1 MNLTEVASAVDCA
14 VSSAS
19 VIESR
24 LGLTGASIDSAAK
37 ARCALKALAEVLL
50 YWEAQASTAVVSAF
64 RHREGALIDL
74 VARATQLHVDELRC
88 ARGLVALSE
97 ASKWARLGPWVE
109 RFCRKCRPY
118 ATGLAAN
125 AAVIS
130 ALGCL
135 VAQYPNIS
143 EALAPLSSSSQEAW
157 PALPTTSGGSHA
169 CQVRVGASD
178 HELILCSDE
187 VINVFGVALAVGKRQ
202 DLGPVTGMAMVETTL
217 RNGRALAA
225 AVAQNKPVLVRG
237 SRGSGKTATIREVAR
252 RCCVRVVELILDDS
266 ADGRS
271 LAGYYEMSEQGE
283 FRWVS
288 GAVANA
294 LQRGDWLVV
303 EDVDHAPAEVL
314 AMLLPVARDGRLGIP
329 GRRAAAMA
337 SPFFRLLATTC
348 VCDSPKF
355 LGADDWL
362 VVDMEPLNASD
373 LLQVAHERT
382 AGKVSET
389 LLCAAL
395 SACDDSARHA
405 LKIVDRLA
413 RRSYQSDKYA
423 TERIRFQAAV
433 DCFEVLDLSRE
444 TPAEAELAQR
454 VATAFELDP
463 NALYKRV
470 RADGNS
476 SDESDAPTFDAVL
489 DKAATATFALTPRAR
504 SLLERVA
511 RCAANAE
518 PCLLVG
524 PPGSGKTTC
533 IQRLAAA
540 NGAKELKVLNLSHAT
555 DSEEL
560 LGGVRPISI
569 AETARKLMHDANSLF
584 SATFPVGGNES
595 YLKALAGA
603 FAQAKWAKLA
613 RGVRHAARAAAKRQ
627 DSDRAVLLENECQR
641 KRARVSY
648 ANGDTVERAGGWQES
663 LPVAWAT
670 LLERA
675 SALEV
680 RSSSRKTKV
689 AFAFIESTLAVAA
702 HEGAWV
708 LLDEINLA
716 PSDVLQKLAPLLD
729 GEIVGDDNA
738 LTKTHPNFR
747 VFAAMNPGGD
757 VGKRELPFAIRGRFT
772 EIYVREP
779 TCETELHTVALA
791 RLERSSHS
799 KADALE
805 LASTVVQLHCRLI
818 EHAKGCST
826 PIVLVDGAGNAPR
839 YSLRTF
845 CRAIDA
851 ADTLTPH
858 LAKAKSLRRVALR
871 EGFELAYV
879 TQLVG
884 DGPSGSRRAVAAL
897 VADMLGVPRRRVGEN
912 DEFSSNAAD
921 AVSPARRPT
930 GKSDDE
936 YALLS
941 NLFWLPAGPRAQ
953 RQDWSLDSED
963 RQRQSDSLPPKKKK
977 KHNNMPLP
985 TQNSVDVALQH
996 RTFVLTPTS
1005 RRSLRHLARALAF
1018 GVAPILLQGP
1028 TCAGKTTLVE
1038 FAAAKLGQRC
1048 LRVNNHE
1055 HTDVSEYIGRYAPA
1069 PDGTIEWRDGALSS
1083 ALRRGNWL
1091 LLDELNLAPSEVLE
1105 ALNRL
1110 LDDNRELRIA
1120 ETGEIIKPAVGFRLV
1135 ATQNPASSAYGGR
1148 KPLSRALRDRFV
1160 EIHVDELPSDELVG
1174 VVCRTTALPSSL
1186 ATRIVNCHAALQ
1198 RLRLSRGLD
1207 GGTMFQGRHS
1217 LSTSRDVLKW
1227 AQRCAVLEK
1236 SQSPASCHN
1245 TLDARIHNAFRHGI
1259 ALLAERLRSTDERTV
1274 VANEVA
1280 KALGVT
1286 MGNDNDS
1293 LSLADQSEIAH
1304 VVEVSGVASTSA
1316 LRRVVALILA
1326 AVCAAEPV
1334 LLIGETGGGK
1344 LAEFSPLE

>member
-1 MNLTEVASAVDCA
+1 MNLAEVASAIDCA
-14 VSSAS
+14 VSSAP

-24 LGLTGASIDSAAK
+24 LGGLTGASIDSAAK

-50 YWEAQASTAVVSAF
+50 YWDAQASTAVVLAF

-74 VARATQLHVDELRC
+74 VARATQLHVDEIRC
-88 ARGLVALSE
+88 ARGLVALAE
-97 ASKWARLGPWVE
+97 ASKWARLGPWIE
-109 RFCRKCRPY
+109 RFCRECRPY
-118 ATGLAAN
+118 ATALAAN
-125 AAVIS
+125 AAVVS

-135 VAQYPNIS
+135 VAQYPSIS
-143 EALAPLSSSSQEAW
+143 EALAPLSSSSQEACQ
-157 PALPTTSGGSHA
+157 ALPTTSASSPA
-169 CQVRVGASD
+169 CQATVGASEHD
-178 HELILCSDE
+178 IVLCSDE
-187 VINVFGVALAVGKRQ
+187 LINAFGVALAVGERQ
-202 DLGPVTGMAMVETTL
+202 QTGSATVMTAVGTTQ

-225 AVAQNKPVLVRG
+225 AVAENRPVLVRG
-237 SRGSGKTATIREVAR
+237 SRGSGKTAIIREVAR

-271 LAGYYEMSEQGE
+271 LAGYYEMSEHGE
-283 FRWVS
+283 FRWVR

-329 GRRAAAMA
+329 GRRAAAAA
-337 SPFFRLLATTC
+337 SPYFRLLATTC

-355 LGADDWL
+355 LGAEDWL
-362 VVDMEPLNASD
+362 VVDTEPLEASD
-373 LLQVAHERT
+373 LLHVARERA
-382 AGKVSET
+382 AGQVSEV

-395 SACDDSARHA
+395 SVCDNSARHA

-413 RRSYQSDKYA
+413 RRRYQSDKYV

-433 DCFEVLDLSRE
+433 DCFEVLDVTRDA
-444 TPAEAELAQR
+444 TAEAELAHR

-463 NALYKRV
+463 IALYKLV
-470 RADGNS
+470 CAEGES
-476 SDESDAPTFDAVL
+476 PDETDAQTYEGVL
-489 DKAATATFALTPRAR
+489 DKAATATFVLTPRAR
-504 SLLERVA
+504 SLLDRVA
-511 RCAANAE
+511 RCVANAE

-524 PPGSGKTTC
+524 QPGSGKTTC
-533 IQRLAAA
+533 VQRLAAA
-540 NGAKELKVLNLSHAT
+540 SGAKELKVLNLSHAT

-560 LGGVRPISI
+560 LGGVRPISV
-569 AETARKLMHDANSLF
+569 AETARKLMQDINRIF
-584 SATFPVGGNES
+584 SATFPVGANES
-595 YLKALAGA
+595 YLKALASA

-613 RGVRHAARAAAKRQ
+613 RGVRHAARAAAQ
-627 DSDRAVLLENECQR
+627 QEAADRAPVSESESPR
-641 KRARVSY
+641 KRSRVSY
-648 ANGDTVERAGGWQES
+648 ANAYNEKRARGWQDS

-675 SALEV
+675 SALEA
-680 RSSSRKTKV
+680 RSSSCGTKV

-702 HEGAWV
+702 REGAWV

-716 PSDVLQKLAPLLD
+716 PSDVLQRLAPLLD
-729 GEIVGDDNA
+729 SEIIGDDDA

-779 TCETELHTVALA
+779 TCETELLAVALA

-799 KADALE
+799 RSDARE
-805 LASTVVQLHCRLI
+805 LASTVVQLHRRLI
-818 EHAKGCST
+818 DHANGNSA
-826 PIVLVDGAGNAPR
+826 PVVLVDGAGNAPR

-845 CRAIDA
+845 CRALDA

-884 DGPSGSRRAVAAL
+884 DGPAGSRRAVAAL
-897 VADMLGVPRRRVGEN
+897 VADVLGVPRRHLGAV
-912 DEFSSNAAD
+912 DEFSPNAPD
-921 AVSPARRPT
+921 AVSPARRPA

-936 YALLS
+936 YALLA

-953 RQDWSLDSED
+953 RQDWSLESED
-963 RQRQSDSLPPKKKK
+963 SRRQSDYLPPKKKK
-977 KHNNMPLP
+977 KHNNTPLP
-985 TQNSVDVALQH
+985 SSNSVGEALQ
-996 RTFVLTPTS
+996 RRRYVLTPTS

-1038 FAAAKLGQRC
+1038 FAAAKLGKRC

-1055 HTDVSEYIGRYAPA
+1055 HTDVSEYVGRYAPA
-1069 PDGTIEWRDGALSS
+1069 ADGTIEWRDGALSS
-1083 ALRRGNWL
+1083 ALRRGDWL

-1120 ETGEIIKPAVGFRLV
+1120 ETGEIIKPANGFRLV
-1135 ATQNPASSAYGGR
+1135 ATQNPAGSTYGGR

-1160 EIHVDELPSDELVG
+1160 EIHVDELPSNELVD

-1186 ATRIVNCHAALQ
+1186 ASRIVDCHAALQ
-1198 RLRLSRGLD
+1198 RLRLGRGLD

-1227 AQRCAVLEK
+1227 AKRCSALEK
-1236 SQSPASCHN
+1236 SPACTHTN
-1245 TLDARIHNAFRHGI
+1245 IEARMQNAYRHGI
-1259 ALLAERLRSTDERTV
+1259 ALLAERLRSTEERTF

-1280 KALGVT
+1280 KALGVNVR
-1286 MGNDNDS
+1286 GNDDS
-1293 LSLADQSEIAH
+1293 PPLADQNEIATA
-1304 VVEVSGVASTSA
+1304 VDVSGVAPTFA

-1334 LLIGETGGGK
+1334 LLIGETGGGTP
-1344 LAEFSPLE
+1344 AEFPALQ